1 MRKPKVIIEDWTIE
15 VKGRSDENVHVYE
28 DSQEKKKIALADFEE
43 NGMIRFP
50 KKLYKLITGSYKN
63 SNTYDRFVDK
73 FYDYM
78 EEQYD
83 A

>member
-15 VKGRSDENVHVYE
+15 VKGRGDEAIHIYE
-28 DSQEKKKIALADFEE
+28 DSKEKRRIALTGFAD
-43 NGMIRFP
+43 NGMITFP

-78 EEQYD
+78 EEQYGM
-83 A
+83 

>member
-50 KKLYKLITGSYKN
+50 KKLYKLIVESYKN

-78 EEQYD
+78 EKHYD